1 MIRVGITG
9 GIGSGKTLV
18 CQIFEKMGIPVFYAD
33 QEAKRIMNRD
43 PEVKEALSRHFGSD
57 MYDESGIKKAKL
69 ADIIFSS
76 NEALTI
82 INSIV
87 HPVVRKA
94 FDRWSEQQH
103 TPYVIE
109 EAAILFESGAHTML
123 DQTVLVY
130 APRELRIARAMKRD
144 GTTREHIEQ
153 RMKNQH
159 PDEDKL
165 HRADFVIYNDDSRMV
180 IPQVLELHERFRTL

>member
-18 CQIFEKMGIPVFYAD
+18 CKIFEKLGTPVFYAD
-33 QEAKRIMNRD
+33 QEAKNIINQD
-43 PEVKEALSRHFGSD
+43 PDVRKALKLHFGPEI
-57 MYDESGIKKAKL
+57 YDHNGIKKTKL
-69 ADIIFSS
+69 ADVIFQ
-76 NEALTI
+76 NDEALTT

-87 HPVVRKA
+87 HPAVRKA
-94 FDRWSEQQH
+94 FDVWSEQQNA
-103 TPYVIE
+103 PYVIE
-109 EAAILFESGAHTML
+109 EAAILFESGAHTIL

-130 APRELRIARAMKRD
+130 APRELRIRRAMKRD
-144 GTTREHIEQ
+144 GTSREHIEQ
-153 RMKNQH
+153 RMKNQG

-180 IPQVLELHERFRTL
+180 IPQVLELHERFKTL